1 MEWIDKHRNMGRVP
15 VLVLLLL
22 AIAGPWFFTLDGV
35 PPPEWCRGP
44 FFLLSN
50 GLCAGSVSAAE
61 ILAFIGGGILAMGA
75 SLVTG
80 AVAVYDIA
88 AELPRILLIAMLLFV
103 LVLPIL
109 STLLL
114 VAGKDSRPVRVFYLI
129 TWGIAAVLSLLP
141 VVFDATLRSDR
152 FWGIWL
158 YLGLAVGVL
167 VLEILLFAV
176 KSRSGVPTR
185 PNGVLR

>member
-1 MEWIDKHRNMGRVP
+1 MEWINQHKRFAQVP

-22 AIAGPWFFTLDGV
+22 AIGGPWFFTLDGV
-35 PPPEWCRGP
+35 PSPEWCHAP
-44 FFLLSN
+44 FFPLSN

-61 ILAFIGGGILAMGA
+61 ILAFIGGGIFSMGA

-80 AVAVYDIA
+80 SVAVSDIA
-88 AELPRILLIAMLLFV
+88 LEFPRIFLIAMLLLV

-114 VAGKDSRPVRVFYLI
+114 VAGRDSPRVRVFYLM
-129 TWGIAAVLSLLP
+129 TWGMAAVLSLLP
-141 VVFDATLRSDR
+141 VVFDATLRSGR

-158 YLGLAVGVL
+158 YLGLADGVL

-176 KSRSGVPTR
+176 KSR
-185 PNGVLR
+185 LAIHICL

>member
-1 MEWIDKHRNMGRVP
+1 MRMAQRQVRR
-15 VLVLLLL
+15 LL
-22 AIAGPWFFTLDGV
+22 ADRPGGAWRAHRRSGH
-35 PPPEWCRGP
+35 
-44 FFLLSN
+44 
-50 GLCAGSVSAAE
+50 AAAE

-80 AVAVYDIA
+80 AVAVSDIA
-88 AELPRILLIAMLLFV
+88 AELPRIFLIAMLLLV

-114 VAGKDSRPVRVFYLI
+114 VAGRDSRRVRVFYLI

-141 VVFDATLRSDR
+141 VVFDATLRSGR

-158 YLGLAVGVL
+158 YLGLAAGVL
-167 VLEILLFAV
+167 VLEILLFAA
-176 KSRSGVPTR
+176 KSRSGAPTR
-185 PNGVLR
+185 PRLAE

>member
-1 MEWIDKHRNMGRVP
+1 MEWINKHKNVRQVP
-15 VLVLLLL
+15 VLLLLLL

-35 PPPEWCRGP
+35 PPPEWCRDP

-61 ILAFIGGGILAMGA
+61 ILAFIGSGILAMGA
-75 SLVTG
+75 GLVSG
-80 AVAVYDIA
+80 AVAVSDIA
-88 AELPRILLIAMLLFV
+88 AELPRIFLIAMLLLV

-114 VAGKDSRPVRVFYLI
+114 VAGRDSRRVRVFYLI
-129 TWGIAAVLSLLP
+129 TWGLAAVLSLLP
-141 VVFDATLRSDR
+141 VVFDATLRSVQ

-158 YLGLAVGVL
+158 YLGLAAGVL
-167 VLEILLFAV
+167 VLEILVFAA
-176 KSRSGVPTR
+176 KSRSGIAAR
-185 PNGVLR
+185 L